1 MKKKKYSR
9 VFIELSA
16 IWGNGD
22 VGSSIRISRRRWKA
36 IQEGAK
42 HTAISTSYYE
52 GTRFTN
58 FWTFA
63 SAKVNIDGED
73 GMECVVDLP
82 VDELY
87 VDTIIIGE

>member
-9 VFIELSA
+9 VFIELSTM
-16 IWGNGD
+16 WGNGD

-36 IQEGAK
+36 IQEGAMFE
-42 HTAISTSYYE
+42 ASSTSYYE

-63 SAKVNIDGED
+63 NAKVNIDGED
-73 GMECVVDLP
+73 GRECVVELP